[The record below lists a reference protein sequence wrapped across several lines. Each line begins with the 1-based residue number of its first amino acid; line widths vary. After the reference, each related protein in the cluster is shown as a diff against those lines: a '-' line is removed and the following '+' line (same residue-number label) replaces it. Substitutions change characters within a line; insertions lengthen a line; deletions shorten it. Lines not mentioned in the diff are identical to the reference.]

1 MRRIWY
7 NPDGAIVI
15 ISFAKDDN
23 EAIESAMQKL
33 FIGGICNPLGTFHD
47 CMTDAEY
54 QSLVPSDRAN
64 RNKWRKHPLNDS
76 VIVDNTISDP
86 FDPRQS
92 LLNDL
97 NDAKTLPQLKAI
109 IVKML
114 G

>member
-1 MRRIWY
+1 MKRIWY
-7 NPDGAIVI
+7 NPDGTIAI
-15 ISFAKDDN
+15 ISFANSEPETIQK
-23 EAIESAMQKL
+23 AMNKL
-33 FIGGICNPLGTFHD
+33 FIRGTCNPSGTFHD
-47 CMTDAEY
+47 CITDAEY
-54 QSLVPSDRAN
+54 QSLIPSDRAN

-97 NDAKTLPQLKAI
+97 NDAKTLPQLKALI
-109 IVKML
+109 AKML